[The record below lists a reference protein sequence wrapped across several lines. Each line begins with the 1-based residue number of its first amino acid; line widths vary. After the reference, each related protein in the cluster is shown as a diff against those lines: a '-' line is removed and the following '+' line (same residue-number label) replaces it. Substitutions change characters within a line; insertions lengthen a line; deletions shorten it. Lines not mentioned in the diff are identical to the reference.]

1 MGGGGGVFLDDCS
14 TKDFFR
20 EINTNTYTF
29 YKLGGRRRRGRRRR
43 GRRRTGRRRTGIEE
57 EEDGEEEK
65 DGEEDSPIN

>member
-1 MGGGGGVFLDDCS
+1 MFLDDCS

-29 YKLGGRRRRGRRRR
+29 YKLGGRRRR